1 MVPSPDAVFGT
12 APSRRASGG
21 AGGSL
26 LLNCALR
33 HFAMSKAFGY
43 FFVVLSFLPWAA
55 IAALPF
61 FDISIGMAAGIT
73 TGLIVGGEVSFFL
86 GLALLGKEAWG
97 RIKAA
102 FRKMG

>member
-1 MVPSPDAVFGT
+1 M
-12 APSRRASGG
+12 RK
-21 AGGSL
+21 
-26 LLNCALR
+26 AL
-33 HFAMSKAFGY
+33 GY

-73 TGLIVGGEVSFFL
+73 TGLIVGAEVSFLL

-97 RIKAA
+97 RLKAA
-102 FRKMG
+102 FRKRHG

>member
-1 MVPSPDAVFGT
+1 MRKV
-12 APSRRASGG
+12 
-21 AGGSL
+21 L
-26 LLNCALR
+26 
-33 HFAMSKAFGY
+33 GY

-73 TGLIVGGEVSFFL
+73 TALIVGAEISFFL
-86 GLALLGKEAWG
+86 GLALLGKEAWE

-102 FRKMG
+102 FRKRG

>member
-1 MVPSPDAVFGT
+1 M
-12 APSRRASGG
+12 
-21 AGGSL
+21 
-26 LLNCALR
+26 
-33 HFAMSKAFGY
+33 HFAMRKAFGY
-43 FFVVLSFLPWAA
+43 FFVILSFLPWAA

-73 TGLIVGGEVSFFL
+73 TGLIVGGQVSFFL

-102 FRKMG
+102 CRRKNG

>member
-12 APSRRASGG
+12 APSRRASGE
-21 AGGSL
+21 AGGSPL
-26 LLNCALR
+26 LDSALR
-33 HFAMSKAFGY
+33 HFGMSKAFGY

-102 FRKMG
+102 FTKKG

>member
-1 MVPSPDAVFGT
+1 MRSD
-12 APSRRASGG
+12 SS
-21 AGGSL
+21 S
-26 LLNCALR
+26 ALR
-33 HFAMSKAFGY
+33 LRIPPTTPIPLSSAAGHFAMSKAFGY

-73 TGLIVGGEVSFFL
+73 TGLIVGGEVSFLL

-97 RIKAA
+97 RIRAA
-102 FRKMG
+102 FKNGNR

>member
-26 LLNCALR
+26 PLNSAVG